1 MTTATQPSSQPHK
14 NYIGGAWVDGAKIA
28 EDINPSDTND
38 VVGQYTY
45 GDAGHANAAVTA
57 AKDAFL
63 AWSRSSIQLRHDIL
77 KRVGDE
83 ILARRDE
90 LGRLLSRE
98 EGKTL
103 AEGVGEVVRAGQI
116 FLFFSGECLRLA
128 GDKISSV
135 TKSLRCG
142 PVSTSR

>member
-14 NYIGGAWVDGAKIA
+14 NYIGGTWVDGAKIA

-45 GDAGHANAAVTA
+45 GDADQANAAVTA

-98 EGKTL
+98 EGKPL
-103 AEGVGEVVRAGQI
+103 AKGSARWCGQ
-116 FLFFSGECLRLA
+116 G
-128 GDKISSV
+128 KSSCSFPVNACASPV

-142 PVSTSR
+142 PV

>member
-38 VVGQYTY
+38 VVGLYTY
-45 GDAGHANAAVTA
+45 GDAGQANAAVAA

-63 AWSRSSIQLRHDIL
+63 TWSRSSIQLRHDIL

-83 ILARRDE
+83 ILARKNE
-90 LGRLLSRE
+90 LGKLLARE

-103 AEGVGEVVRAGQI
+103 AEAVGEVGRAGQI
-116 FLFFSGECLRLA
+116 FKFFAGEALRVGA
-128 GDKISSV
+128 RFCFPSARD
-135 TKSLRCG
+135 
-142 PVSTSR
+142 

>member
-1 MTTATQPSSQPHK
+1 MTMATERSSQPHK
-14 NYIGGAWVDGAKIA
+14 NYIGGAWVDGANIA

-45 GDAGHANAAVTA
+45 GDTRQANAAVTA

-83 ILARRDE
+83 TCAQ
-90 LGRLLSRE
+90 G
-98 EGKTL
+98 
-103 AEGVGEVVRAGQI
+103 
-116 FLFFSGECLRLA
+116 
-128 GDKISSV
+128 
-135 TKSLRCG
+135 
-142 PVSTSR
+142 

>member
-1 MTTATQPSSQPHK
+1 MPSSQPHK

-45 GDAGHANAAVTA
+45 GDAAQANAAVTA
-57 AKDAFL
+57 AKNAFL

-83 ILARRDE
+83 ILARKDE
-90 LGRLLSRE
+90 LGDCSLARKGKRLPKASARWCGR
-98 EGKTL
+98 GK
-103 AEGVGEVVRAGQI
+103 
-116 FLFFSGECLRLA
+116 
-128 GDKISSV
+128 SSCSFPVNASASPV
-135 TKSLRCG
+135 TKSLLCG

>member
-14 NYIGGAWVDGAKIA
+14 NYIGRAWANGAKIA
-28 EDINPSDTND
+28 PDINPSDTND

-45 GDAGHANAAVTA
+45 GDAGQANAAVTA

-83 ILARRDE
+83 ILARKDE

-103 AEGVGEVVRAGQI
+103 PKASARWCGRAKSSC
-116 FLFFSGECLRLA
+116 FFPANACV
-128 GDKISSV
+128 SSV
-135 TKSLRCG
+135 TKSLRCD
-142 PVSTSR
+142 PASTWM